1 VTLRPLVVVD
11 ISRKVAA
18 EPGYT
23 ASVADVL
30 AWEAEHGRVPAGAAV
45 LFRSDWSRRW
55 GEYLVEGKMPAV
67 FPGVGLPA
75 LQFLHQNRSILLHG
89 HEPLDTDS
97 TPTLEGEAW
106 LMHHNYLQVE
116 GAANLHLVPPAGALL
131 SIGFAKIKGGAGGL
145 ARLVAV
151 CPPAWPFGVSVRE
164 APAAPLPQQPA
175 PLRRSADGVLRPRP
189 GAAPTEYCG
198 AGGAPL
204 GCPLPG

>member
-1 VTLRPLVVVD
+1 M
-11 ISRKVAA
+11 
-18 EPGYT
+18 
-23 ASVADVL
+23 
-30 AWEAEHGRVPAGAAV
+30 

-55 GEYLVEGKMPAV
+55 GEYLVKGKMPAV

-75 LQFLHQNRSILLHG
+75 LQFLHKNRSILLHG

-175 PLRRSADGVLRPRP
+175 PLRKH
-189 GAAPTEYCG
+189 
-198 AGGAPL
+198 
-204 GCPLPG
+204 LP

>member
-1 VTLRPLVVVD
+1 MTLRPLVVVD

-116 GAANLHLVPPAGALL
+116 GVTNLHLVPPVGALV
-131 SIGFAKIKGGAGGL
+131 SIGFAKLLGGTGG
-145 ARLVAV
+145 
-151 CPPAWPFGVSVRE
+151 G
-164 APAAPLPQQPA
+164 
-175 PLRRSADGVLRPRP
+175 RSR
-189 GAAPTEYCG
+189 
-198 AGGAPL
+198 
-204 GCPLPG
+204 